1 MKRSLFFSLIAL
13 SATLRVEPQTAIH
26 DTSSNVKF
34 GRSSGAKDRGTRDG
48 SGKLYKIAIEIFHGK
63 LKQLTDKEIVIENQS
78 NQMVS
83 IRRSHKTKFLRNNEP
98 IHPSDIDTDTAIIVE
113 VKEENRSLAALNVSV
128 DTSATRMNSPG
139 PPKLKPVD
147 GELQIWPKATWG
159 NVE

>member
-83 IRRSHKTKFLRNNEP
+83 IRRSHKTKFLR
-98 IHPSDIDTDTAIIVE
+98 IHPSDIDLDTPIIVE
-113 VKEENRSLAALNVSV
+113 VKEEKRSLAALNVSV
-128 DTSATRMNSPG
+128 DTQP
-139 PPKLKPVD
+139 
-147 GELQIWPKATWG
+147 
-159 NVE
+159 

>member
-13 SATLRVEPQTAIH
+13 SAALRVEPQEAIH

-48 SGKLYKIAIEIFHGK
+48 SGKLYKIAIGIFHGK
-63 LKQLTDKEIVIENQS
+63 LKKLTDKEIVIENQS

-98 IHPSDIDTDTAIIVE
+98 IHPSDIDPDTAIIVE

-128 DTSATRMNSPG
+128 DTSATRMKSPG

-147 GELQIWPKATWG
+147 GELQNWPKATWS